1 MTTPS
6 RTLGCKA
13 TALLWMGAAAALWW
27 SMAALRPPASGICAI
42 YLAVHRGQCSWR
54 WNGCIW
60 SACGYGGQ
68 SASHRE
74 GDLLA
79 GVRARLSPR
88 GSGNK
93 HRRRQ
98 CGPAGAQAV
107 CAFAWALYG
116 ENALVV
122 LCRALLFHAL
132 LYIADWGR
140 PGMRGREPYRN
151 GSALFFLPPWS
162 SLPDP

>member
-79 GVRARLSPR
+79 VRVL
-88 GSGNK
+88 G
-93 HRRRQ
+93 
-98 CGPAGAQAV
+98 
-107 CAFAWALYG
+107 
-116 ENALVV
+116 V
-122 LCRALLFHAL
+122 LCDVVETCGLLPPPLVALLCYTPCAPIFLHPQRPLGVVGDLFL
-132 LYIADWGR
+132 LR
-140 PGMRGREPYRN
+140 R
-151 GSALFFLPPWS
+151 
-162 SLPDP
+162 